1 MKKAVPSTQTEQ
13 PTSAGNPR
21 KKFLRRKHKSV
32 AELEAE
38 IRRLKAEIQRL
49 RARLRLKPK
58 PKVGA
63 RKPKR
68 ITRQELM
75 RFLKQDKKTEAIASY
90 YRVSE
95 STIKRKIREYGLK
108 GLRKKGRKPF
118 VKRLRFPKPIREWI
132 ETRKY
137 IDDLNKVYRF
147 VNIAY
152 PPFKYINPKTLVCSD
167 RKGNPKGKFTTVGV
181 YFIVEQSDV
190 YFINY
195 SRIRYSDKPVGFEEI
210 HAWAKENMLD
220 ILSVQFRRAPFVIER
235 IIALT
240 FLLPERKPKVVKTKG
255 E

>member
-95 STIKRKIREYGLK
+95 STNQTK
-108 GLRKKGRKPF
+108 
-118 VKRLRFPKPIREWI
+118 
-132 ETRKY
+132 
-137 IDDLNKVYRF
+137 D
-147 VNIAY
+147 
-152 PPFKYINPKTLVCSD
+152 
-167 RKGNPKGKFTTVGV
+167 
-181 YFIVEQSDV
+181 Q
-190 YFINY
+190 
-195 SRIRYSDKPVGFEEI
+195 RIWLEGAEK
-210 HAWAKENMLD
+210 
-220 ILSVQFRRAPFVIER
+220 
-235 IIALT
+235 
-240 FLLPERKPKVVKTKG
+240 ERKEALRETAKVP
-255 E
+255 EAH